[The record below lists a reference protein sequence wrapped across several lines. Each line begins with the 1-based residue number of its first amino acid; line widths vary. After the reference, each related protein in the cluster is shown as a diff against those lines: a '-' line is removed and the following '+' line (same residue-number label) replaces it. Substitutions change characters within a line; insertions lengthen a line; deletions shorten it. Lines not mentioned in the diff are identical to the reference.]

1 VNQSDRLTALWVDLG
16 IIPAVVLSGGP
27 MLDSLLDAL
36 KSRLDRELKAF
47 NFRNVLMGV
56 ARPIFWPIALGSVLA
71 YCGSWHQLLELLTH
85 FRLQYLL
92 GALFT
97 LVLYGFTQRRVEI
110 LVCLFC
116 VALNAAPIVTWY
128 FPAAAVAIDQ
138 PQALRV
144 MVSNVLTKN
153 QRYDDFVRYVQ
164 AAQPDVLVVMEL
176 DPIWQQ
182 QLTRLQS
189 QLPHKLESPSDDN
202 FGIAIYSRYPLQNP
216 MTHDWADGPY
226 AVPSLTANITVNQKA
241 VSLVATHPLPPLK
254 SEYFQYRNQQM
265 IDMANYVKS
274 QTVPTILMGD
284 LNMSMWSPYYQKFVH
299 DTKFKN
305 TRQGFGVKPSW
316 PANSPLLLIPI
327 DHCLV
332 SPSIAVV
339 RHQVGP
345 DIGSDHYPLLAD
357 LKI

>member
-1 VNQSDRLTALWVDLG
+1 MRE
-16 IIPAVVLSGGP
+16 
-27 MLDSLLDAL
+27 SLKA
-36 KSRLDRELKAF
+36 RFERELKAF

-56 ARPIFWPIALGSVLA
+56 ARPIFWPIALCSVLA
-71 YCGSWHQLLELLTH
+71 YFGSWHQVLELLTH

-92 GALFT
+92 GSLLT
-97 LVLYGFTQRRVEI
+97 LLLYGLAQRRVEI
-110 LVCLFC
+110 LVGLFC

-128 FPAAAVAIDQ
+128 APAATVTPEN

-153 QRYDDFVRYVQ
+153 ERYDDVVRYVQ
-164 AAQPDVLVVMEL
+164 SVQPDVLVVMEL
-176 DPIWQQ
+176 DPKWQQ
-182 QLTRLQS
+182 QLARLRS
-189 QLPHKLESPSDDN
+189 QLPYNIESPSDDN

-216 MTHDWADGPY
+216 VSRDWADGPY
-226 AVPSLTANITVNQKA
+226 AVPSLTANITVNQKT

-254 SEYFQYRNQQM
+254 PDYFQYRNQQM
-265 IDMANYVKS
+265 VDMANYVKA
-274 QTVPTILMGD
+274 QTVPTIVMGD
-284 LNMSMWSPYYQKFVH
+284 LNLSMWSPYYQKFVH
-299 DTKFKN
+299 DTGFKN
-305 TRQGFGVKPSW
+305 TRQGFGIKPSW

-332 SPSIAVV
+332 NPGIQVV

-345 DIGSDHYPLLAD
+345 DVGSDHYPLVAD